1 MIRGIS
7 RCNLIWEELLMR
19 KVVLALACVCAL
31 SIPLVA
37 ATLADVTLP
46 DTITVGGQTLVLNG
60 LGLRT
65 KMFVKVYVGGLYL
78 EKKSGD
84 AAAVI
89 QSDATK
95 RVVLHFVYS
104 PSREQM
110 VDSFKEGFDNNA
122 PGKLKPQV
130 DQFLAAV
137 EAMNKG
143 DQMVATYVPGTGTTL
158 TIRGKDKLTIP
169 GLPFAQA
176 LFSVWFGPKPPTADL
191 KNGML
196 GKK

>member
-1 MIRGIS
+1 MQ
-7 RCNLIWEELLMR
+7 MR
-19 KVVLALACVCAL
+19 KAALAIACACAM

-46 DTITVGGQTLVLNG
+46 DTITVNNQTLVLNG

-65 KMFVKVYVGGLYL
+65 KLFVKVYVGGLYL
-78 EKKSGD
+78 EKKAADPTVIINAD
-84 AAAVI
+84 AP
-89 QSDATK
+89 K
-95 RVVLHFVYS
+95 RVVLQFIYD

-110 VDSFKEGFDNNA
+110 VDSFKEGFENNA
-122 PGKLKPQV
+122 PGKFKAEV
-130 DQFLAAV
+130 EKWLAAQ
-137 EAMNKG
+137 EALKKG
-143 DQMVATYVPGTGTTL
+143 DQLVATYVPGTGTTL
-158 TIRGKDKLTIP
+158 TIRGKDKLTVP

-176 LFSVWFGPKPPTADL
+176 LFSVWFGPKPPTGDL